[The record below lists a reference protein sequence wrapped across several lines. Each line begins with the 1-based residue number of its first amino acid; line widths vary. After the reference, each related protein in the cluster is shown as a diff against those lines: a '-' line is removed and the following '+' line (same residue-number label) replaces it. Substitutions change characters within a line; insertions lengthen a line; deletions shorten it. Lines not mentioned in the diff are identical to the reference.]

1 MKDEINKRKINNLL
15 TQGNRLLKLLYIMLI
30 IMTIYIVTL
39 IGDKLQIMPFIG
51 KMLSILSPLF
61 IGLVL
66 AWLFNPLITWMQK
79 HKIKRVFGAL
89 IVFIVLIGLLA
100 LMLIEIVPV
109 IIEQVQTINF
119 GKITSDVQNWINNF
133 TIEGIDLTSTKEA
146 IIKKITELASEFD
159 ATSIISWITTAVSK
173 IISGLGTFW
182 LGLMVGFFLLIK
194 FNEAPANLKL
204 IIPTKYK
211 KEVWGLLSRINY
223 ILNKFIRGT
232 LYSSLIIFG
241 ATFIGLLILKVPA
254 AIILAIF
261 CAVTNVIPYIGPYIG
276 AVPAIIIGFTVS
288 PLTGILVIVILAV
301 IQTIEGNI
309 LSPIIMGKTVK
320 LSPVTI
326 LIGLLVFGY
335 FLGMLGMI
343 IATPIIAVIKEIILF
358 YNEKYKFFMV
368 EKSEAEV

>member
-100 LMLIEIVPV
+100 LMLVEIVPV

-119 GKITSDVQNWINNF
+119 GKVTSDVQNWINNF

-146 IIKKITELASEFD
+146 IIKKITEFASEFD
-159 ATSIISWITTAVSK
+159 AASIISWITTAVSK

-343 IATPIIAVIKEIILF
+343 IATPIIAVIKEIIIF

>member
-100 LMLIEIVPV
+100 LMLVEIVPV
-109 IIEQVQTINF
+109 IIEQVQTINL
-119 GKITSDVQNWINNF
+119 GKITSDALKWIEDF

>member
-100 LMLIEIVPV
+100 LMLVEIVPV

-119 GKITSDVQNWINNF
+119 GQITSDVQNWINNF

-159 ATSIISWITTAVSK
+159 AASIISGITTAVSK

>member
-100 LMLIEIVPV
+100 LMLVEIVPV

-119 GKITSDVQNWINNF
+119 GKVTSDVQNWINNF

-159 ATSIISWITTAVSK
+159 AASIISWITTAVSK

-343 IATPIIAVIKEIILF
+343 IATPIIAVIKEIIIF

>member
-100 LMLIEIVPV
+100 LMLVEIVPV
-109 IIEQVQTINF
+109 IIEQVQTINL
-119 GKITSDVQNWINNF
+119 GKITSDALKWIEDF

-194 FNEAPANLKL
+194 FNEAPTNLKS
-204 IIPTKYK
+204 IIPVKYR

>member
-159 ATSIISWITTAVSK
+159 ATSIISGITTAVSK

>member
-119 GKITSDVQNWINNF
+119 GKVTSDVQNWINNF

-159 ATSIISWITTAVSK
+159 AASIISWITTAVSK

-223 ILNKFIRGT
+223 VLNKFIRGT

>member
-100 LMLIEIVPV
+100 LMLVEIVPV

-119 GKITSDVQNWINNF
+119 GKVTSDVQNWINNF

-146 IIKKITELASEFD
+146 IIKKITEFASEFD
-159 ATSIISWITTAVSK
+159 AASIISWITTTVSK

-343 IATPIIAVIKEIILF
+343 IATPIIAVIKEIIIF

>member
-30 IMTIYIVTL
+30 IMTVYIVTL

-100 LMLIEIVPV
+100 LMLVEIVPV
-109 IIEQVQTINF
+109 IIAQVQTINF
-119 GKITSDVQNWINNF
+119 GKVTSDVQNWINNF

-159 ATSIISWITTAVSK
+159 AASIISGITTAVSK

-232 LYSSLIIFG
+232 LHSSLIIFG

>member
-100 LMLIEIVPV
+100 LMLVEIVPV

-146 IIKKITELASEFD
+146 IIKKITEFASEFD
-159 ATSIISWITTAVSK
+159 AASIISWITTAVSK

>member
-100 LMLIEIVPV
+100 LMLVEIVPV

-159 ATSIISWITTAVSK
+159 AASIISGITTAVSK

-223 ILNKFIRGT
+223 VLNKFIRGT

>member
-30 IMTIYIVTL
+30 IMTVYIVTL

-100 LMLIEIVPV
+100 LMLVEIVPV

-119 GKITSDVQNWINNF
+119 GKVTSDVQNWINNF

-159 ATSIISWITTAVSK
+159 AASIISGITTAVSK

>member
-100 LMLIEIVPV
+100 LMLVEIVPV

>member
-100 LMLIEIVPV
+100 LMLVEIVPV

-119 GKITSDVQNWINNF
+119 AKVTSDVQNWINNF

-146 IIKKITELASEFD
+146 IIKKITEFASEFD
-159 ATSIISWITTAVSK
+159 AASIISWITTTVSK

>member
-51 KMLSILSPLF
+51 KMLSLLSPLF

-119 GKITSDVQNWINNF
+119 GKVTSDVQNWINNF

-159 ATSIISWITTAVSK
+159 AASIISGITTAVSK

>member
-100 LMLIEIVPV
+100 LMLVEIVPV

-159 ATSIISWITTAVSK
+159 AASIISWITTAVSK

>member
-30 IMTIYIVTL
+30 IMTVYIVTL

-100 LMLIEIVPV
+100 LMLVEIVPV

-159 ATSIISWITTAVSK
+159 AASIISGITTAVSK

-223 ILNKFIRGT
+223 VLNKFIRGT

>member
-100 LMLIEIVPV
+100 LMLVEIVPV

-119 GKITSDVQNWINNF
+119 GKVTSDVQNWINNF

-159 ATSIISWITTAVSK
+159 AASIISWITTAVSK

>member
-159 ATSIISWITTAVSK
+159 AASIISWITTAVSK

-358 YNEKYKFFMV
+358 YNEKYKFFMI

>member
-1 MKDEINKRKINNLL
+1 
-15 TQGNRLLKLLYIMLI
+15 
-30 IMTIYIVTL
+30 
-39 IGDKLQIMPFIG
+39 
-51 KMLSILSPLF
+51 
-61 IGLVL
+61 
-66 AWLFNPLITWMQK
+66 
-79 HKIKRVFGAL
+79 
-89 IVFIVLIGLLA
+89 
-100 LMLIEIVPV
+100 
-109 IIEQVQTINF
+109 
-119 GKITSDVQNWINNF
+119 
-133 TIEGIDLTSTKEA
+133 
-146 IIKKITELASEFD
+146 
-159 ATSIISWITTAVSK
+159 
-173 IISGLGTFW
+173 
-182 LGLMVGFFLLIK
+182 MVGFFLLIK

>member
-100 LMLIEIVPV
+100 LMLVEIVPV

-159 ATSIISWITTAVSK
+159 AASIISWITTAVSK

-194 FNEAPANLKL
+194 FNEAPTNLKS
-204 IIPTKYK
+204 IIPVKYR

>member
-30 IMTIYIVTL
+30 IMTVYIVTL

-100 LMLIEIVPV
+100 LMLVEIVPV

-119 GKITSDVQNWINNF
+119 GKVTSDVQNWINNF

-159 ATSIISWITTAVSK
+159 ATSIISGITTAVSK

>member
-119 GKITSDVQNWINNF
+119 GKVTSDALKWIEDF

-182 LGLMVGFFLLIK
+182 LVLMVGLFLLIK